1 MTTDYD
7 EGRVAQQYKQA
18 KEQPWRPCVETY
30 SLMKRLGDLTGKK
43 VVDVACGEGYYTRK
57 LRQAGALKVVGFDIS
72 ERMIELAR
80 AQEEENPL
88 GIEYRVGD
96 ARALVPQQDFDV
108 AFAAWLIVYA
118 HDRAE
123 LARMC
128 RGLACWLRPGGR
140 FVTIATNP
148 DVYSFRPPPDYR
160 KYGFEVTLAE
170 RAVEGAPIVFTIHLG
185 DSSLEIE
192 NYYLPV
198 SAYESAF
205 GAAGFRDFK
214 VHPLELAPDAQAGDD
229 SRYWSDFLEH
239 PIAIVIDCVKT

>member
-160 KYGFEVTLAE
+160 KYGFEVKLAE
-170 RAVEGAPIVFTIHLG
+170 RAVEGVADRVH
-185 DSSLEIE
+185 DSPGGL
-192 NYYLPV
+192 V
-198 SAYESAF
+198 
-205 GAAGFRDFK
+205 
-214 VHPLELAPDAQAGDD
+214 AGD
-229 SRYWSDFLEH
+229 RELLL
-239 PIAIVIDCVKT
+239 AGVGL